1 MVELNSLVSAE
12 LPEKLASELC
22 SVLELPEGA
31 LRAFWMLLSLALYDV
46 PPRDLEQQSARF
58 AEEHGVDPKVMA
70 GALRAH
76 RFLLREAA
84 KRNIEKEQYAEDLA
98 TVAGDEERAKRLH
111 AVLLPGFEPA
121 MERVRQEIITGGIAD
136 HGKVLTEVKWRVDSM
151 LASDRGS
158 SEQRRIGMLTIGY
171 REGRR
176 EDRVTLQVLPDGLQ
190 ALYEACRGMID
201 VK

>member
-1 MVELNSLVSAE
+1 MLSLSALSNDE
-12 LPEKLASELC
+12 IPAALRGELC
-22 SVLELPEGA
+22 AVLELPEGA

-46 PPRDLEQQSARF
+46 PPRDLERESARF
-58 AEEHGVDPKVMA
+58 AEEHGIDPKVMA

-84 KRNIEKEQYAEDLA
+84 KRNITKEQYAEDLA

-121 MERVRQEIITGGIAD
+121 MERVKQEIITGGIAD

-158 SEQRRIGMLTIGY
+158 SEQKRIGMLTIGY

-190 ALYEACRGMID
+190 ALYEACKGMID
-201 VK
+201 VE